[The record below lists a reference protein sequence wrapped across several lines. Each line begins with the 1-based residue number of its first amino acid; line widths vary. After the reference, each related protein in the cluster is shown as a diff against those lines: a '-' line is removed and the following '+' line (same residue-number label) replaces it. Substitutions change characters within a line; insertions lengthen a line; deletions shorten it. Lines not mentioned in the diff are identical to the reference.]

1 LRLSDPEKEIAMKKL
16 TVFNLVTLDGYFAGQ
31 GGDISWHNVDEEFQ
45 EVAKEASNSGNTLLF
60 GRVTYEL
67 MAGYWPTAEAIK
79 DDPIVAR
86 GMNSATKIVFS
97 RTLNKVDWNNTRLV
111 KTDMLSEI
119 RKLKQESGK
128 DLTVLGS
135 GSIVSQLAQERLID
149 EYQILL
155 NPVVIGS
162 GKTMFEGVKDRFSL
176 KLTKTRVFGNGNVL
190 LNYALAR

>member
-1 LRLSDPEKEIAMKKL
+1 MRKL

-45 EVAKEASNSGNTLLF
+45 ELANAASNSGNTLLF

-67 MAGYWPTAEAIK
+67 MASYWPTPEAIK
-79 DDPIVAR
+79 NDPIVAQ

-111 KTDMLSEI
+111 KNDMLSEI
-119 RKLKQESGK
+119 RELKQESGK
-128 DLTVLGS
+128 DLAVLGS

-155 NPVVIGS
+155 NPVVIGK

-190 LNYALAR
+190 LSYELAR

>member
-1 LRLSDPEKEIAMKKL
+1 MKKL

-45 EVAKEASNSGNTLLF
+45 ELAKEASNSGNTLLF

-67 MAGYWPTAEAIK
+67 MAGYWPTPEAIK
-79 DDPIVAR
+79 NDPIVAR

-111 KTDMLSEI
+111 KNDMLSEI

-128 DLTVLGS
+128 DLTILGS

-155 NPVVIGS
+155 NPIVIGK